1 MSESIFPDLG
11 GDDISADS
19 TVIPCSQEW
28 VERVKNGLSGN
39 GFKTDA
45 EIEKER
51 QEEQRKLAQE
61 AYKAAEWLKKNGADP
76 RQLDQLSNQQV
87 VDLYNA
93 VQRGDSSVT
102 TGGVTINIQPIGPGA
117 PALKGDPYHPD
128 IVRDRVRPP
137 YRANPAHD
145 PKSPLFNPR
154 KTPEPP
160 DAANVYQNSV
170 RADIGTWYGRSA
182 DGKFYRYFSDNAG
195 GAHFSGIVPKSR
207 VPREVL
213 KELGR

>member
-1 MSESIFPDLG
+1 MSEGGIFPDLG
-11 GDDISADS
+11 GDDRSADS
-19 TVIPCSQEW
+19 TVIPCPQDW
-28 VERVKNGLSGN
+28 VERVKNGLSGY

-45 EIEKER
+45 EIEKEK

-76 RQLDQLSNQQV
+76 RQLNQLSNQQV
-87 VDLYNA
+87 IDLYNA

-102 TGGVTINIQPIGPGA
+102 TGGVTINIQPIRPGA

-128 IVRDRVRPP
+128 VVRDRVRPP

-145 PKSPLFNPR
+145 PRSPLFNPR

-160 DAANVYQNSV
+160 DAASVYQNSV

-182 DGKFYRYFSDNAG
+182 NGKFYFSDSAG

-207 VPREVL
+207 VPKEVL